1 MVRGGL
7 FKDGKYY
14 SMFDVNGNKSC
25 IEEKYHTR
33 GTSDRWDNYSH
44 VVLNK

>member
-7 FKDGKYY
+7 FNDGKYY
-14 SMFDVNGNKSC
+14 STFDVNGNKSS

-33 GTSDRWDNYSH
+33 GRRDR
-44 VVLNK
+44 